1 MARPS
6 KQGLDYFPFDV
17 DLLDNEA
24 LDFLR
29 EKYGAIINDIYIALL
44 CFLYKKKGYYI
55 PYETETDKQ
64 DCIWYI
70 YKKIRGG
77 KYPAKKESIPEMIE
91 ACVAQ
96 GLFSGDHYPKII
108 TSERAQAT
116 FYSCTVERRDVEVDP
131 KKWILDD
138 ETMGRLSKKHSY
150 YLSLHSNSYST
161 EKQSY
166 SDEKRSKSTEKPL
179 NKSKGKESKEEKIY
193 KKESEFSEEEIVESA
208 KAAQMEIPF
217 LIAKES
223 ILSDRVITES
233 EIEEYFKKIYEIY
246 PRKVSKIRAKETFEH
261 KVCGYS
267 SDEGHKIAQKIYKM
281 VKHQAEV
288 WSEENDGT
296 GRRWEMIPHFS
307 TWLNDNVENSPKFRR
322 GKG

>member
-1 MARPS
+1 MARPT

-17 DLLDNEA
+17 DLLEDEK

-29 EKYGAIINDIYIALL
+29 EQYGAIINDVYISLL

-55 PYETETDKQ
+55 PYETEAEKQ
-64 DCIWYI
+64 DCIWFI
-70 YKKIRGG
+70 YKNIRGG
-77 KYPAKKESIPEMIE
+77 KYPVKKESIPELIE
-91 ACVAQ
+91 ACVAR
-96 GLFSGDHYPKII
+96 GLFSSDHYPKII

-116 FYSCTVERRDVEVDP
+116 FYSCTVDRTDINVEP
-131 KKWILDD
+131 EKWILTD
-138 ETMGRLSKKHSY
+138 EQMGKLSKKHSY

-161 EKQSY
+161 EKP
-166 SDEKRSKSTEKPL
+166 SKSTEKPSKSTEKLL
-179 NKSKGKESKEEKIY
+179 NKSKVKESKEEKIY
-193 KKESEFSEEEIVESA
+193 KKESEFSEEEVEST
-208 KAAQMEIPF
+208 KATQTEIPF
-217 LIAKES
+217 LIAEES
-223 ILSDRVITES
+223 SLSDRVITES

-261 KVCGYS
+261 KLRGYS
-267 SDEGHKIAQKIYKM
+267 SDEGHKIAQKIYKT

>member
-29 EKYGAIINDIYIALL
+29 ERYGAIINDIYIALL

-179 NKSKGKESKEEKIY
+179 NKSKVNKKEIY
-193 KKESEFSEEEIVESA
+193 KENPEESDEIRE
-208 KAAQMEIPF
+208 PF
-217 LIAKES
+217 PLIAKES
-223 ILSDRVITES
+223 DFSESAGKNRKRFIPPTLEEVQAYAEERGRVDLAKKFFDYFEAGNWHDSEGKPVKAWKQKFITWEAHQPYADT
-233 EIEEYFKKIYEIY
+233 I
-246 PRKVSKIRAKETFEH
+246 PRA
-261 KVCGYS
+261 G
-267 SDEGHKIAQKIYKM
+267 
-281 VKHQAEV
+281 
-288 WSEENDGT
+288 N
-296 GRRWEMIPHFS
+296 GRPIK
-307 TWLNDNVENSPKFRR
+307 TVL
-322 GKG
+322 

>member
-29 EKYGAIINDIYIALL
+29 ERYGAIINDIYIALL

-179 NKSKGKESKEEKIY
+179 NKSKVNKKEIY
-193 KKESEFSEEEIVESA
+193 KENPEESDEIREPS
-208 KAAQMEIPF
+208 P

-223 ILSDRVITES
+223 DFSES
-233 EIEEYFKKIYEIY
+233 AGKNRKRFIPPTLEEVQAYAKERGREDLAEDFFDYFKTGNWYDSEGKPVKNWKQKFVTWDKRNAKPKQAVYDNDTY
-246 PRKVSKIRAKETFEH
+246 KV
-261 KVCGYS
+261 
-267 SDEGHKIAQKIYKM
+267 
-281 VKHQAEV
+281 
-288 WSEENDGT
+288 
-296 GRRWEMIPHFS
+296 
-307 TWLNDNVENSPKFRR
+307 L
-322 GKG
+322 

>member
-17 DLLDNEA
+17 NLLDNEA

-29 EKYGAIINDIYIALL
+29 ERYGAIINDIYIALL

-179 NKSKGKESKEEKIY
+179 NKSKVNKKEIY
-193 KKESEFSEEEIVESA
+193 KENPEESDEIREPS
-208 KAAQMEIPF
+208 P

-223 ILSDRVITES
+223 DFSES
-233 EIEEYFKKIYEIY
+233 AGKNRKRFIPPTLEEVQAY
-246 PRKVSKIRAKETFEH
+246 AKERGREDLAKKFFDYFEAGNWH
-261 KVCGYS
+261 DS
-267 SDEGHKIAQKIYKM
+267 EGKPVKAWKQKFITWEA
-281 VKHQAEV
+281 HQPYADTIPRAG
-288 WSEENDGT
+288 N
-296 GRRWEMIPHFS
+296 GRPCK
-307 TWLNDNVENSPKFRR
+307 TVL
-322 GKG
+322 